1 MALSVAE
8 PTRTYAAELRR
19 LLEPRPGRINFAI
32 RLALICA
39 LTGLVAE
46 IYQTPSAALTMYAAF
61 FLNKDNRTTSLLL
74 DIVFTLLITIII
86 GFVFLVAR
94 VVINDPMWRVIGI
107 ATISFGMLFLAS
119 ASRLKPIAGIVAMI
133 VGYALDELGLI
144 PLGEVG
150 TRALLYVWLFI
161 GIPAGVSIVVN
172 LFFAPSPRRLAE
184 QTIAWRLR
192 LASSMLRSP
201 NSRVRAR
208 FTETLSEG
216 IAPIESWLKLAGM
229 EKTASPKDIAA
240 LRQAALS
247 TLALSSAIEVTD
259 RYPTA
264 ALPASLRGPI
274 ACMLDQMA
282 AILDAGGYPIEI
294 SWEVPEPGSEL
305 ASFSAQVL
313 SQVKDAVIHFTDAPD
328 NTAPSPTPAKK
339 KAHGFFEE
347 DAFTNPDHVH
357 YALKTTAAAMF
368 CYVLYSLLD
377 WPGIHTCF
385 ITCYLVSLGT
395 AAESVEKLTL
405 RILGCL
411 LGAAAGYGAIFLVL
425 PDLTSIGAL
434 MIVIFVGA
442 LGAAYVAGGSPR
454 ISYAGFQIAFA
465 FFLCVV
471 QGPAPAFD
479 LVVARDRVIG
489 ILLGNVVTYLVLTHF
504 WSVSIARRID
514 PAIAALLRRL
524 SAMARSPDVALRRA
538 LASETQAALGA
549 VETDLH
555 LTRYEPEG
563 LRPPPGWF
571 LSRETA
577 VEEISALEGP
587 LLLQADEVAAAR
599 LDHLATVTEAS
610 EAIRSIEPDRAGPRP
625 EPLQAIID
633 VHVAGLERALEE
645 ADRGELGVEHYAPA

>member
-208 FTETLSEG
+208 FTETLREG

-294 SWEVPEPGSEL
+294 SWEAPDPGSEL
-305 ASFSAQVL
+305 ASFSAQVF
-313 SQVKDAVIHFTDAPD
+313 SQIKDAIIHFTDALAH
-328 NTAPSPTPAKK
+328 TAPSPTPAKK

-357 YALKTTAAAMF
+357 YALKTTPAAMF
-368 CYVLYSLLD
+368 C
-377 WPGIHTCF
+377 
-385 ITCYLVSLGT
+385 
-395 AAESVEKLTL
+395 
-405 RILGCL
+405 
-411 LGAAAGYGAIFLVL
+411 
-425 PDLTSIGAL
+425 
-434 MIVIFVGA
+434 
-442 LGAAYVAGGSPR
+442 
-454 ISYAGFQIAFA
+454 
-465 FFLCVV
+465 
-471 QGPAPAFD
+471 
-479 LVVARDRVIG
+479 
-489 ILLGNVVTYLVLTHF
+489 
-504 WSVSIARRID
+504 
-514 PAIAALLRRL
+514 
-524 SAMARSPDVALRRA
+524 
-538 LASETQAALGA
+538 
-549 VETDLH
+549 
-555 LTRYEPEG
+555 
-563 LRPPPGWF
+563 
-571 LSRETA
+571 
-577 VEEISALEGP
+577 
-587 LLLQADEVAAAR
+587 
-599 LDHLATVTEAS
+599 
-610 EAIRSIEPDRAGPRP
+610 
-625 EPLQAIID
+625 
-633 VHVAGLERALEE
+633 
-645 ADRGELGVEHYAPA
+645 